1 MLYLL
6 LIHPILLDPSKVQP
20 PYTMEIVPDVTA
32 PDPSTLTK
40 SELITFAACP
50 TVPSATNSTI
60 LPKIVGSRRTKVLL
74 TSFKV
79 QSQI

>member
-1 MLYLL
+1 M
-6 LIHPILLDPSKVQP
+6 V
-20 PYTMEIVPDVTA
+20 IVPDVTA
-32 PDPSTLTK
+32 SDPFTLTK

-60 LPKIVGSRRTKVLL
+60 LPNIVGTRKTKVLL
-74 TSFKV
+74 TSFKG